1 VRSAISAEEA
11 LVLARIGEVINSSPQ
26 IGLVYDL
33 FAHEDAQLIKFDQ
46 IGITRRSVDGELT
59 PEYVEGMTVPGW
71 RLGLQSVYAGSI
83 EERIETTRQP
93 QRWRANRLD
102 ELVEQFPAEVP
113 AFEAGMRSQL
123 GVPIIYADDVIG
135 FLTVSSSATD
145 SFPDDHARLLG
156 LIAGQ
161 IAGTLANTRLL
172 AASKESEERY
182 RGLVDFSPDA
192 IVIHQERI
200 ILYANRAASNLLGLS
215 DPDELIG
222 VDIGDF
228 VEPDYWS
235 LFVDRLASLYGE
247 SERTGVDTIGLVKA
261 DGTTIYV
268 EAVSAPAQFG
278 EMTVGQTILNDVT
291 NRRESE
297 TLLWWLG
304 RENEVLASLGRIVA
318 SSPHI
323 EDVIEDFSV
332 ELKELLSFDRLVLA
346 ALDETGRTFT
356 ATHVVGM
363 AIPGLDEGSAHP
375 VSDHVWK
382 ESMDSGLGELV
393 SGNDMALR
401 GETSAVHRL
410 LIDAG
415 ITSFVSVPLR
425 HEDKLRGFLSVG
437 SVLRDA
443 YEEKELGIAQRVAQ
457 QISGAVEISR
467 LNRQSA
473 EATAALRD
481 SESKLFDLFE
491 NAPMAYHEADADGTI
506 LRVNQTALNMF
517 GYAEDEMV
525 GRSILDFL
533 VESEEVATNI
543 ERFKHEV
550 PATSSMWER
559 TFIAKDGTFVPILVT
574 VKVQTDAQGKTIGQL
589 ATMQDMSEL
598 KRLEEQLL
606 RAQKMDALGKLAG
619 GIAHD
624 FNNLLTGMMLQA
636 GIARNAV
643 SVDGPQAESGLDEIV
658 KIAKRASLLTR
669 QLLTFS
675 RSQMLNPIICQP
687 NEMVTDMHLML
698 RRLIGE
704 HIELVLLLDSNVGSI
719 SIDPSQFEQ
728 VLVNL
733 VLNARDAVADGG
745 KITIKT
751 ATTVELPVET
761 GDSEFGVEADNG
773 YLVLTVADDGKGM
786 TNVVKNRAFEPFFT
800 TKEVGQG
807 TGLGLATCYGI
818 IAQSGGA
825 MDLISEAGVGT
836 IFNIYLPIRIASQ
849 VRATQEP
856 ETPMIA
862 TGTETVLL
870 VEDEPSVRR
879 ALASVLSD
887 SGYRVLEASNGHEAL
902 NVYHD
907 PEASPTDIVVTDV
920 VMPLMGGREL
930 SEKLR
935 AVDPSLKILFTSGY
949 NEDQANLLGGPG
961 EITSFIHKPFLPND
975 LIADVRALLDR
986 GGDGD

>member
-1 VRSAISAEEA
+1 LE
-11 LVLARIGEVINSSPQ
+11 
-26 IGLVYDL
+26 
-33 FAHEDAQLIKFDQ
+33 
-46 IGITRRSVDGELT
+46 
-59 PEYVEGMTVPGW
+59 
-71 RLGLQSVYAGSI
+71 
-83 EERIETTRQP
+83 
-93 QRWRANRLD
+93 
-102 ELVEQFPAEVP
+102 
-113 AFEAGMRSQL
+113 
-123 GVPIIYADDVIG
+123 
-135 FLTVSSSATD
+135 
-145 SFPDDHARLLG
+145 
-156 LIAGQ
+156 
-161 IAGTLANTRLL
+161 
-172 AASKESEERY
+172 
-182 RGLVDFSPDA
+182 
-192 IVIHQERI
+192 IV
-200 ILYANRAASNLLGLS
+200 
-215 DPDELIG
+215 
-222 VDIGDF
+222 
-228 VEPDYWS
+228 
-235 LFVDRLASLYGE
+235 
-247 SERTGVDTIGLVKA
+247 
-261 DGTTIYV
+261 
-268 EAVSAPAQFG
+268 
-278 EMTVGQTILNDVT
+278 
-291 NRRESE
+291 
-297 TLLWWLG
+297 
-304 RENEVLASLGRIVA
+304 
-318 SSPHI
+318 
-323 EDVIEDFSV
+323 
-332 ELKELLSFDRLVLA
+332 
-346 ALDETGRTFT
+346 
-356 ATHVVGM
+356 
-363 AIPGLDEGSAHP
+363 
-375 VSDHVWK
+375 
-382 ESMDSGLGELV
+382 
-393 SGNDMALR
+393 
-401 GETSAVHRL
+401 
-410 LIDAG
+410 
-415 ITSFVSVPLR
+415 
-425 HEDKLRGFLSVG
+425 
-437 SVLRDA
+437 
-443 YEEKELGIAQRVAQ
+443 QRVAQ

-491 NAPMAYHEADADGTI
+491 NAPIAYHEADADGTI

-517 GYAEDEMV
+517 GYTEDEMV
-525 GRSILDFL
+525 GRSIVDFL
-533 VESEEVATNI
+533 VESEEVGNNI
-543 ERFKHEV
+543 EGFKHEV
-550 PATSSMWER
+550 PTVASMWER

-574 VKVQTDAQGKTIGQL
+574 VKVQTDARGKTIGQL

-643 SVDGPQAESGLDEIV
+643 SVDGPQAEAGLDEIV

-704 HIELVLLLDSNVGSI
+704 HIELVLLLDNKVGSI

-733 VLNARDAVADGG
+733 VLNARDAVVDGG

-751 ATTVELPVET
+751 ATTPELPVKT
-761 GDSEFGVEADNG
+761 GEPAPEEDTDKG
-773 YLVLTVADDGKGM
+773 YVVLTVADDGKGM
-786 TNVVKNRAFEPFFT
+786 TDEVKNRAFEPFFT

-825 MDLISEAGVGT
+825 MDLSSEAGVGT
-836 IFNIYLPIRIASQ
+836 IFNIYLPIRIASP
-849 VRATQEP
+849 VRASQEP
-856 ETPMIA
+856 EMPMIG

-879 ALASVLSD
+879 ALAAVLSD

-902 NVYHD
+902 SVYHD
-907 PEASPTDIVVTDV
+907 PEASSADIVVTDV

-930 SEKLR
+930 SERLR

-949 NEDQANLLGGPG
+949 NEDQSNLLEGPE

-986 GGDGD
+986 GGNGD